1 MEQPADGGT
10 ARPEQVHAAA
20 DRATVEQVLAGDTEA
35 FAGLLQRHQSAVYTH
50 MLRMV
55 RRPED
60 AMDLTQ
66 ESFVKAF
73 KHLAHYNPRW
83 SFKTWLM
90 TIATNT
96 AINFIQKRR
105 LQTVSFEEV
114 GEPAAA
120 PKSHAKEMEPALLAA
135 LARLPENSSSLS
147 ATSFSSAAST
157 CMLPLLASQPEEVPE
172 LFSATVGR
180 SSSSSAFSA
189 NSIFLNRSM
198 SRLFMGIF

>member
-1 MEQPADGGT
+1 MYKKVAMEQPADGGAT
-10 ARPEQVHAAA
+10 RLGAAHAAA
-20 DRATVEQVLAGDTEA
+20 DRATVELVLAGDTEA
-35 FAGLLQRHQSAVYTH
+35 FAGLLERHQSAVYTH

-73 KHLAHYNPRW
+73 KYLAHYNPRW
-83 SFKTWLM
+83 AFKTWLM

-120 PKSHAKEMEPALLAA
+120 PSRNEAKDLEPALLAA
-135 LARLPENSSSLS
+135 LSRLPEKARAMFNLRYQEEMPLAEIGTMLGESL
-147 ATSFSSAAST
+147 ANVKVTLHRARRFLKA
-157 CMLPLLASQPEEVPE
+157 E
-172 LFSATVGR
+172 LERG
-180 SSSSSAFSA
+180 
-189 NSIFLNRSM
+189 L
-198 SRLFMGIF
+198 

>member
-1 MEQPADGGT
+1 MVDMEQPADGDT
-10 ARPEQVHAAA
+10 VRPEAAHAAE
-20 DRATVEQVLAGDTEA
+20 DRASVEIVLAGDTEA

-73 KHLAHYNPRW
+73 KYLAHYNPRW

-135 LARLPENSSSLS
+135 LARLPEKARAMFNLRYQEG
-147 ATSFSSAAST
+147 
-157 CMLPLLASQPEEVPE
+157 LPLAEIGAMLGESLANVKVTLHRARRFLRAE
-172 LFSATVGR
+172 LERG
-180 SSSSSAFSA
+180 
-189 NSIFLNRSM
+189 L
-198 SRLFMGIF
+198 

>member
-20 DRATVEQVLAGDTEA
+20 DRATVEQVIAGDTEA

-73 KHLAHYNPRW
+73 KYLAHYNPRW

-135 LARLPENSSSLS
+135 LARLPEKARAMFNLRYQEG
-147 ATSFSSAAST
+147 
-157 CMLPLLASQPEEVPE
+157 LPLAEIGAMLGESLANVKVTLHRARRFLRAE
-172 LFSATVGR
+172 LERG
-180 SSSSSAFSA
+180 
-189 NSIFLNRSM
+189 L
-198 SRLFMGIF
+198 

>member
-1 MEQPADGGT
+1 MVDMEQPADGDT
-10 ARPEQVHAAA
+10 VRPEAAHAAE
-20 DRATVEQVLAGDTEA
+20 DRASVEIVLAGDTEA

-73 KHLAHYNPRW
+73 KYLAHYNPRW
-83 SFKTWLM
+83 AFKTWLM

-114 GEPAAA
+114 GEPAA
-120 PKSHAKEMEPALLAA
+120 PKSQTQEMEPALLAA
-135 LARLPENSSSLS
+135 MARLPEKARAMFNLRYQEE
-147 ATSFSSAAST
+147 
-157 CMLPLLASQPEEVPE
+157 LPLAEIGAMLGESLANVKVTLHRARRFLKAE
-172 LFSATVGR
+172 LERG
-180 SSSSSAFSA
+180 
-189 NSIFLNRSM
+189 L
-198 SRLFMGIF
+198 